1 MQQPFFA
8 LLLGLFLVC
17 APLVHL
23 QAQAVAPWFRGSK
36 QAWEALLSKTASPA
50 AMQAKMATVLS
61 QQIPQ
66 FSVKTTPH
74 NWLLHRLGHSGVFSR
89 VEKELLLQKKQTE
102 KTLLGKLVYLH
113 DRDSRLFTALSA
125 QPGAAANEAAFWRHQ
140 NLLENTLAE
149 LENYYAHTFA
159 RLFTTP
165 LFNEENVSRLLADS
179 QQPKA
184 FALYPKEVEHFA
196 ALETLSQQVAWAEQ
210 ALRHTQADL
219 NALLSKR
226 TEELKPFEFERYYL
240 QKIRL
245 EYFLTLKEVLAKS
258 TENRNSLI
266 IRRKRVL
273 KIDLPGAQRPMTDAQ
288 RLGFLRYHLAR
299 LNTPRLD
306 FDASGKS
313 DFEKYAEVKTVLA
326 KLTPVY
332 EPYAIGE
339 AFGVPYE
346 KVLKQGSL
354 WPDFIV
360 GPQEGSRLRALNGE
374 GRRMELPAKI
384 DKLERKLRAM
394 LQQTPD
400 GADFF
405 VRYYRLER
413 EKVLYDNFL
422 LRERLLRSFK

>member
-245 EYFLTLKEVLAKS
+245 EYFLTLKEVLAKA
-258 TENRNSLI
+258 TEKRNSLI

-299 LNTPRLD
+299 LSTPRLD

-354 WPDFIV
+354 WPDLIV

-384 DKLERKLRAM
+384 DKLERKLRTM

-413 EKVLYDNFL
+413 EKALYDNFL